1 MIPLLST
8 YPAITLDSMK
18 GAKMAKKQPKVV
30 GYLRVSSRGQVDGH
44 GFERQEEAVRTYC
57 KKNRLNLVEIYR
69 EEVSGTKGIAD
80 RPALADLLSRVLDNG
95 ISMVVVERADRLAR
109 DLVEAELLLREFRS
123 AGITVISAESSTD
136 LTVADGDGNPSL
148 VLIRQVL
155 SAVAEFEKSSLVLKL
170 RAARLKRRRETGS
183 CEGVKP
189 FGHFHGEETTLERM
203 RSLRRKPRGA
213 PRLSFAK
220 IARALDGEELPTR
233 GGGSWT
239 SGAVAR
245 ILTR

>member
-1 MIPLLST
+1 MS
-8 YPAITLDSMK
+8 K
-18 GAKMAKKQPKVV
+18 AKPTAF
-30 GYLRVSSRGQVDGH
+30 GYVRVSGRGQIDGH
-44 GFERQEEAVRTYC
+44 GFERQEEAIRAYC
-57 KKNRLNLVEIYR
+57 KGHRLNLVEIFQ
-69 EEVSGTKGIAD
+69 EKGVSGTKGIAE
-80 RPALADLLSRVLDNG
+80 RPALSELFSRILGNG
-95 ISMVVVERADRLAR
+95 ISVVVVERADRLAR

-155 SAVAEFEKSSLVLKL
+155 SSVAELEKSSLVLKL
-170 RAARLKRRRETGS
+170 RAARLKKRRETGS

-189 FGHFHGEETTLERM
+189 FGHFHGEAATRERM
-203 RSLRRKPRGA
+203 KSLRRKPRGA

-220 IARALDGEELPTR
+220 IARALDGEGLPTR